1 MALLRN
7 WGGLMSH
14 QTELDHGMPD
24 QTWQASNAQI
34 AAAKEQWV
42 LAHQVN
48 MTPSCRDEW
57 HEHDWYQLMYA
68 SDGVLNAHTRQRA
81 LVVPP
86 QRAVWIPPHTEHSAY
101 ALNGAKFRSLY
112 FHPHKQPLCLGTES
126 RVLAVTP
133 LIRELILAVVARCR
147 VPEQWGAADDRMT
160 QVLLHQ
166 LSVQPDIPLTIV
178 TPQDARLKPLV
189 EALQHNPGDETSLL
203 EWSQRLGLSSRT
215 LARSFTR
222 ETGLG
227 FREWRQKLRLLHSLD
242 LLESGV
248 SVTQAALE
256 VGYQSPSAF
265 IQSFKHAFG
274 ATPKEYM
281 A

>member
-1 MALLRN
+1 M
-7 WGGLMSH
+7 
-14 QTELDHGMPD
+14 QD
-24 QTWQASNAQI
+24 QTWRAANAQI
-34 AAAKEQWV
+34 AAADERWV

-68 SDGVLNAHTRQRA
+68 SEGVLSARTRQRA

-86 QRAVWIPPHTEHSAY
+86 QRAVWIPPQTEHSAH

-112 FHPHKQPLCLGTES
+112 FHPNKQPLCLGVES

-133 LIRELILAVVARCR
+133 LIRELILAVVARC
-147 VPEQWGAADDRMT
+147 GATGPWAEADDRLT

-178 TPQDARLKPLV
+178 TPQDTRLKPMTD
-189 EALQHNPGDETSLL
+189 ALAHNPGDETSLL
-203 EWSQRLGLSSRT
+203 GWAQRLGLSSRT
-215 LARSFTR
+215 LARCFVR

-242 LLESGV
+242 LLESGH
-248 SVTQAALE
+248 SVTQTALE

-265 IQSFKHAFG
+265 IQSFKQTFG
-274 ATPKEYM
+274 ATPKDYM
-281 A
+281 Q